1 MFLLIERGVK
11 RVIEANDQ
19 KVYADISNK
28 CWKLFKD
35 CMYQAENDSSKEF
48 WLGTVSDG
56 LNAILEPCMGT
67 KFEHYC
73 KDMVAAFQF
82 ELERIW
88 KRKRGIK
95 DADGRS

>member
-1 MFLLIERGVK
+1 M
-11 RVIEANDQ
+11 IEAADQ

-28 CWKLFKD
+28 CWKVFKD

-48 WLGTVSDG
+48 WLDTVSKS
-56 LNAILEPCMGT
+56 LNDILEPYYGT
-67 KFEHYC
+67 KFEFYC

>member
-1 MFLLIERGVK
+1 MFRLIEGVK
-11 RVIEANDQ
+11 KVIEANDQ
-19 KVYADISNK
+19 RVYADISNK

-35 CMYQAENDSSKEF
+35 TMYQAENDSSSEF
-48 WLGTVSDG
+48 WLSTADS

-67 KFEHYC
+67 KFEFFC